1 MLLRVAGGALQSC
14 AAFMVA
20 AGMAWAAPVGAADY
34 PANKPITMV
43 LPFPAGG
50 SVDAVARMLA
60 AQMGKRLQT
69 QVVVENVPGA
79 GGVISTQRVVRA
91 APDGHTLLFTT
102 PNHTINPAVIRNLA
116 FDTEKDLAPVG
127 LVAQIPE
134 LLVASG
140 KQPFDDFKG
149 FVDYARKNPGKLT
162 YGSAG
167 NGTLPHVTME
177 LLLLKLGLS
186 VVHVPYKGAAPALND
201 LLGGQIALKMDTVT
215 TSQPHFA
222 SGRIKPLAIASAS
235 RSKLLPDVPT
245 IAESGV
251 PGYEGILW
259 LGVLAPSATPRAV
272 IDVLHRTMA
281 EIGRDPSWAAQL
293 EAAGVEPRTTTP
305 EEFAKMISAEIAQWK
320 DVVRRSRITIN

>member
-1 MLLRVAGGALQSC
+1 MQIDFLGMQAFLCIVEQGGFLPA
-14 AAFMVA
+14 A
-20 AGMAWAAPVGAADY
+20 AGY
-34 PANKPITMV
+34 PAKPITMV

-60 AQMGKRLQT
+60 AQLGKRLQT

-79 GGVISTQRVVRA
+79 GGVISTQRVARA
-91 APDGHTLLFTT
+91 APDGYTLLFTT
-102 PNHTINPAVIRNLA
+102 PNHTINPAIMNRLA
-116 FDTEKDLAPVG
+116 FDTEKDFAPVG

-140 KQPFDDFKG
+140 NQPFDDFKG
-149 FVDYARKNPGKLT
+149 FVDYARNHPGKLT

-177 LLLLKLGLS
+177 LLLLKLGIA

-201 LLGGQIALKMDTVT
+201 LLGGQIAVKMDTVT

-259 LGVLAPSATPRAV
+259 LGVLAPAGTPPAT
-272 IDVLHRTMA
+272 IDVLHRTIA
-281 EIGRDPSWAAQL
+281 AIGRDPAWTAQL
-293 EAAGVEPRTTTP
+293 QAAGVEPRTNTP
-305 EEFAKMISAEIAQWK
+305 EAFARMIAGEIAQWK
-320 DVVRRSRITIN
+320 DVVRRARITAN